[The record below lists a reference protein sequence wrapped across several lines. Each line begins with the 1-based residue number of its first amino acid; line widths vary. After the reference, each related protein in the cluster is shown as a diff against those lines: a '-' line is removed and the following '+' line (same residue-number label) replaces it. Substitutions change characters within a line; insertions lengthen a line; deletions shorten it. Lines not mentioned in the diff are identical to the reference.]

1 MKIKD
6 ILHNGKLNLSLE
18 VFPPKEWLK
27 VDDTLRVVDQMAL
40 LRPSFISVTYG
51 AAGGTKAYT
60 KKIAE
65 HIQNESKIPALAH
78 LTCVGASKEQADEL
92 LTAFRQSSV
101 TNILALRGDIPSDS
115 EYPKDFIHAS
125 DLIRYI
131 KDHGDFCVGGACY
144 PEGHPEAASIDQ
156 DMDMLK
162 IKEDSG
168 VDFFTTQM
176 FFDNNIF
183 YCFLNKL
190 YQKQIN
196 TPVIAGVMPITAAS
210 QVKRVMKLSGTVVP
224 PRFRAIVEKF
234 GDNPAAMQQAG
245 IVYAAE
251 QIIDL
256 YANGVQ
262 NVHVYTMNKPQVA
275 TALKNNLQEILK

>member
-144 PEGHPEAASIDQ
+144 PEGHPEAASIDR

-162 IKEDSG
+162 VKEDSG

-183 YCFLNKL
+183 YCFLNKI

-275 TALKNNLQEILK
+275 TALKNNVQEILK

>member
-144 PEGHPEAASIDQ
+144 PEGHPEAASIDR

>member
-65 HIQNESKIPALAH
+65 HIQNENKIPALAH

-144 PEGHPEAASIDQ
+144 PEGHPEAASIDR

-162 IKEDSG
+162 VKEDSG

-183 YCFLNKL
+183 YCFLNKI

>member
-1 MKIKD
+1 MKIKE

-27 VDDTLRVVDQMAL
+27 IDDTLRVVDQMAL
-40 LRPSFISVTYG
+40 LQPSFISVTYG

-60 KKIAE
+60 KKIAG
-65 HIQNESKIPALAH
+65 HIQNKCKVTALAH
-78 LTCVGASKEQADEL
+78 LTCVGASRAQAEEMLNALHQD
-92 LTAFRQSSV
+92 SV
-101 TNILALRGDIPSDS
+101 TNILALRGDVPTDNP
-115 EYPKDFIHAS
+115 YPKDFLHAS
-125 DLIRYI
+125 DLVRFI
-131 KDHGDFCVGGACY
+131 KQRGDFCVGGACY
-144 PEGHPEAASIDQ
+144 PEGHPEAPSLER

-162 IKEDSG
+162 VKEESG

-176 FFDNNIF
+176 FFDNNVF

-196 TPVIAGVMPITAAS
+196 TPVIAGIMPITAAS
-210 QVKRVMKLSGTVVP
+210 QIKRVMNLSGTAVP

-234 GDNPAAMQQAG
+234 GDDPAAMQQAG
-245 IVYAAE
+245 IAYATE

-262 NVHVYTMNKPQVA
+262 NVHVYTMNKPQVSS
-275 TALKNNLQEILK
+275 ALKANLSEILK

>member
-6 ILHNGKLNLSLE
+6 ILQNGKLNLSLE

-144 PEGHPEAASIDQ
+144 PEGHPEAASIDR

>member
-1 MKIKD
+1 MKIKE

-27 VDDTLRVVDQMAL
+27 IDDTLRVVDQMAL
-40 LRPSFISVTYG
+40 LQPSFISVTYG

-60 KKIAE
+60 KKIAG
-65 HIQNESKIPALAH
+65 HIQNKCKVTALAH
-78 LTCVGASKEQADEL
+78 LTCVGASRAQAEEL
-92 LTAFRQSSV
+92 LNALHQDSV
-101 TNILALRGDIPSDS
+101 TNILALRGDVPTDNP
-115 EYPKDFIHAS
+115 YPKDFLHAS
-125 DLIRYI
+125 DLVRFI
-131 KDHGDFCVGGACY
+131 KQRGDFCVGGACY
-144 PEGHPEAASIDQ
+144 PEGHPEAPSLER

-162 IKEDSG
+162 VKEESG

-176 FFDNNIF
+176 FFDNNVF

-196 TPVIAGVMPITAAS
+196 TPVIAGIMPITAAS
-210 QVKRVMKLSGTVVP
+210 QIKRVMNLSGTAVP

-234 GDNPAAMQQAG
+234 GDDPAAMQQAG
-245 IVYAAE
+245 IAYATE

-262 NVHVYTMNKPQVA
+262 NVHVYTMNKPQVSS
-275 TALKNNLQEILK
+275 ALKANLSEILK

>member
-144 PEGHPEAASIDQ
+144 PEGHPEAASIDR

-162 IKEDSG
+162 VKEDSG

-183 YCFLNKL
+183 YCFLNKI

>member
-144 PEGHPEAASIDQ
+144 PEGHPEAASIDR
-156 DMDMLK
+156 DLDMLK
-162 IKEDSG
+162 VKEDSG

-183 YCFLNKL
+183 YCFLNKI

-210 QVKRVMKLSGTVVP
+210 QVKRVMKLSGTIVP

>member
-144 PEGHPEAASIDQ
+144 PEGHPEAASLDR

-162 IKEDSG
+162 VKEDSG

-183 YCFLNKL
+183 YCFLNKI

>member
-1 MKIKD
+1 MKIKE

-27 VDDTLRVVDQMAL
+27 IDDTLRVVDQMAL
-40 LRPSFISVTYG
+40 LQPSFISVTYG

-60 KKIAE
+60 KKIAG
-65 HIQNESKIPALAH
+65 HIQNKCKVTALAH
-78 LTCVGASKEQADEL
+78 LTCVGASRAQAEEL
-92 LTAFRQSSV
+92 LNALHQDSV
-101 TNILALRGDIPSDS
+101 TNILALRGDVPTDNP
-115 EYPKDFIHAS
+115 YPKDFLHAS
-125 DLIRYI
+125 DLVRFI
-131 KDHGDFCVGGACY
+131 KQRGDFCVGGACY
-144 PEGHPEAASIDQ
+144 PEGHPEAPSLER

-162 IKEDSG
+162 VKEESG

-176 FFDNNIF
+176 FFDNNVF

-196 TPVIAGVMPITAAS
+196 TPVIAGIMPITAAS
-210 QVKRVMKLSGTVVP
+210 QIKRVMNLSGTAVP

-234 GDNPAAMQQAG
+234 GNDPAAMQQAG
-245 IVYAAE
+245 IAYATE

-262 NVHVYTMNKPQVA
+262 NVHVYTMNKPQVSS
-275 TALKNNLQEILK
+275 ALKANLSEILK

>member
-144 PEGHPEAASIDQ
+144 PEGHPEAASIDR

-162 IKEDSG
+162 VKEDSG